1 LLIQLQKVCKYFGT
15 SQVLYDINLEF
26 LTGEFHTLLG
36 PSGCGKTTLLRLIGG
51 FETASEGS
59 IYFDAM
65 DVTSLPPRL
74 RKVNTVFQNYA
85 LFPHLSVEDN
95 IDFGLKALK
104 WSSSRRAQQVMR
116 MLDLVKLSDFAKRYP
131 SQLSGG
137 QQQRVALARALAPE
151 PRALLLDEPLSALDF
166 QLRLEMQAELRE
178 VQRST
183 GVTFI
188 LVTHDR
194 EEALALSDRISVMNN
209 GAVVQTA
216 TPADLYLRPASRFVA
231 QFVSNANVFRRPN
244 SADASMLAVRPAN
257 IRLVPEN
264 AGFFDAVVR
273 SCEFVGEETVVRLTA
288 QDGTAVIARVRD
300 PLLISPQSTVGVCW
314 NSEDAATIKEHS

>member
-1 LLIQLQKVCKYFGT
+1 LLIQLQNVCKYFGT
-15 SQVLYDINLEF
+15 SQVLCDINLEF

-36 PSGCGKTTLLRLIGG
+36 PSGCGKTTLLRVIGG
-51 FETASEGS
+51 FETASEGT
-59 IYFDAM
+59 IHFDAI
-65 DVTSLPPRL
+65 DVTALPPRS
-74 RKVNTVFQNYA
+74 RRVNTVFQNYA

-95 IDFGLKALK
+95 IEFGLKALK
-104 WSSSRRAQQVMR
+104 WPSSRRAQQVIR
-116 MLDLVKLSDFAKRYP
+116 MLELVKLSDFAKRFP
-131 SQLSGG
+131 GQLSGG

-194 EEALALSDRISVMNN
+194 EEALALSDRISVMNR

-216 TPADLYLRPASRFVA
+216 TPADLYLRPASQFVA
-231 QFVSNANVFRRPN
+231 QFVSNANVFRLPN
-244 SADASMLAVRPAN
+244 SGDTSMLAVRPAN
-257 IRLVPEN
+257 VRLVSEN
-264 AGFFDAVVR
+264 TGFFDAVVR

-288 QDGTAVIARVRD
+288 HDGTTVIARVRGS
-300 PLLISPQSTVGVCW
+300 LRISPQSTVGVCW